1 MNNKSE
7 SLSIRLTSEL
17 MERLDAVVES
27 QGKTRAQY
35 IRELIEVAA
44 ANQWRI
50 EYKLVTEPE
59 KALSE

>member
-1 MNNKSE
+1 
-7 SLSIRLTSEL
+7 